1 MTHPLACSSSL
12 PPVRRRLIAISMLS
26 RFFCVGASLATRSIG
41 YARAADL
48 ILADG
53 LTAERIVRLF
63 SSSASKSWREDAAM
77 IVLCGSIS
85 RYRAAP
91 QSWSPELE
99 ATLARGL
106 IGDAFDDFSDAATR
120 FVSGNWSAIERLAL
134 GA

>member
-1 MTHPLACSSSL
+1 MTHSPAFPTL
-12 PPVRRRLIAISMLS
+12 PSNPHRLIAISMLS
-26 RFFCVGASLATRSIG
+26 QFFCAGGSLAARSIG

-85 RYRAAP
+85 RYRASP
-91 QSWSPELE
+91 QSWNPEPE
-99 ATLARGL
+99 ATFARGL
-106 IGDAFDDFSDAATR
+106 IGDAFGDVGDAATR
-120 FVSGNWSAIERLAL
+120 FVRANWSAIERLAH